1 MKTSTTIPIAI
12 LIGGLI
18 VAAAVYVSVKSGQ
31 PSTSSGTGNPALVRP
46 VGADDHILGN
56 PLARVKIIEYSDFD
70 CAFCK
75 DYDAT
80 LRQIVADLGASGEVA
95 WVYRQYPIAEL
106 HKNAMKHAQASECIA
121 KVAGNDA
128 FWKFAGSLFE
138 NQPTDPSRYGA
149 LAQAAGANT
158 SAFATCYQD
167 AADTVGARI
176 LADIEN
182 GKLAGALGTPYT
194 IIIAPGKS
202 PFVIPGAY
210 PYADVRD
217 AVESLL
223 H

>member
-18 VAAAVYVSVKSGQ
+18 VAAAVYVTVKSTQ
-31 PSTSSGTGNPALVRP
+31 PPTSSSTGNPALVRP

-56 PLARVKIIEYSDFD
+56 PLAPVKIIEYSDFD

-80 LRQIVADLGASGEVA
+80 LRQIIADLGASGKVA
-95 WVYRQYPIAEL
+95 WVYRQFPIPS
-106 HKNAMKHAQASECIA
+106 HPNAMKHAQAAECIA

-149 LAQAAGANT
+149 LAKATGADTN
-158 SAFATCYQD
+158 AFATCYQN
-167 AADTVGARI
+167 AATTVDARI

-182 GKLAGALGTPYT
+182 GKAAGASGTPYT

-223 H
+223 K